1 MAQPD
6 IRYALGSMFVAIAEA
21 TSLATDKPVG
31 ALSGLIMRRMAEG
44 MPTETAE
51 LCRYLADCADGEQ
64 EMVQ

>member
-1 MAQPD
+1 
-6 IRYALGSMFVAIAEA
+6 MFVAIAEA